1 MEVSFDADVAIE
13 HGIRAAVVLNH
24 IAHLMRF
31 PDGSQVGY
39 FKSCGR
45 AYVHVSPEYLWKMF
59 PFMSLRQAT
68 AALRELREGGLIAER
83 EAPSRPQ
90 SPDGPFKA
98 PKGRKTSMAVLRKAH
113 KSNFTV
119 IDNQVFKSNLSLKAR
134 GLLCTMLSLPDNWE
148 FSEKGLQM
156 ILPADGQT
164 SVRTAI
170 KELEGSGYLSRTR
183 LRDAKGKIIDWLWT
197 FSDYPQE
204 NQTLVETNVQ
214 VTGLP
219 QCDYPSLENPNL
231 DKPNLDKP
239 NLETQRQLNTKQSN
253 TNEERKKGASTDGY
267 ATAPAKAA
275 PEKKGTYGCY
285 GNVKLSDTDL
295 SKLKAEFPAD
305 WQERIDRLSTYM
317 DSSGKSYKNH
327 LATIRTWARRDAER
341 GMTPKA
347 QVQAQST
354 APARPE
360 MSIDDIMEKHGVD
373 YMTAMEM
380 HFDGTY

>member
-1 MEVSFDADVAIE
+1 
-13 HGIRAAVVLNH
+13 
-24 IAHLMRF
+24 
-31 PDGSQVGY
+31 
-39 FKSCGR
+39 
-45 AYVHVSPEYLWKMF
+45 
-59 PFMSLRQAT
+59 
-68 AALRELREGGLIAER
+68 
-83 EAPSRPQ
+83 
-90 SPDGPFKA
+90 
-98 PKGRKTSMAVLRKAH
+98 MAVLRKAH

-183 LRDAKGKIIDWLWT
+183 LRDAKGKVIDWLWT

-295 SKLKAEFPAD
+295 SKLKAEFPVD

>member
-1 MEVSFDADVAIE
+1 
-13 HGIRAAVVLNH
+13 
-24 IAHLMRF
+24 
-31 PDGSQVGY
+31 
-39 FKSCGR
+39 
-45 AYVHVSPEYLWKMF
+45 
-59 PFMSLRQAT
+59 
-68 AALRELREGGLIAER
+68 
-83 EAPSRPQ
+83 
-90 SPDGPFKA
+90 
-98 PKGRKTSMAVLRKAH
+98 MAVLRKAH

-183 LRDAKGKIIDWLWT
+183 LRDAKGKVIDWLWT

-239 NLETQRQLNTKQSN
+239 NLETQRQLNTKQLN

-295 SKLKAEFPAD
+295 SKLKAEFP
-305 WQERIDRLSTYM
+305 
-317 DSSGKSYKNH
+317 
-327 LATIRTWARRDAER
+327 
-341 GMTPKA
+341 
-347 QVQAQST
+347 
-354 APARPE
+354 
-360 MSIDDIMEKHGVD
+360 
-373 YMTAMEM
+373 
-380 HFDGTY
+380 

>member
-1 MEVSFDADVAIE
+1 M
-13 HGIRAAVVLNH
+13 
-24 IAHLMRF
+24 
-31 PDGSQVGY
+31 
-39 FKSCGR
+39 
-45 AYVHVSPEYLWKMF
+45 
-59 PFMSLRQAT
+59 
-68 AALRELREGGLIAER
+68 
-83 EAPSRPQ
+83 
-90 SPDGPFKA
+90 
-98 PKGRKTSMAVLRKAH
+98 
-113 KSNFTV
+113 
-119 IDNQVFKSNLSLKAR
+119 
-134 GLLCTMLSLPDNWE
+134 
-148 FSEKGLQM
+148 
-156 ILPADGQT
+156 
-164 SVRTAI
+164 
-170 KELEGSGYLSRTR
+170 
-183 LRDAKGKIIDWLWT
+183 
-197 FSDYPQE
+197 
-204 NQTLVETNVQ
+204 
-214 VTGLP
+214 
-219 QCDYPSLENPNL
+219 PSLSPRVLSSASALTEL
-231 DKPNLDKP
+231 
-239 NLETQRQLNTKQSN
+239 TSFTWFWGF
-253 TNEERKKGASTDGY
+253 EERKLGMKGSGNEIVDMVGRISITGNIIPQIWYKTITHPSGKPYLEAIVILSDIVYWYRPTEVRDERTGEVIAYRKRFKADLLQRSYADLAQQFGISKREATNAVVALEKIGVVRRHLRTIDVNGTKTANVLFLELVPKALLALTCGEVTPLTFRSDTSHFQKGDLSRSEVTPLTFKRETNTENTTENTTETSTRDR

-327 LATIRTWARRDAER
+327 LATIRNWARRDAER

>member
-1 MEVSFDADVAIE
+1 
-13 HGIRAAVVLNH
+13 
-24 IAHLMRF
+24 
-31 PDGSQVGY
+31 
-39 FKSCGR
+39 
-45 AYVHVSPEYLWKMF
+45 
-59 PFMSLRQAT
+59 
-68 AALRELREGGLIAER
+68 
-83 EAPSRPQ
+83 
-90 SPDGPFKA
+90 
-98 PKGRKTSMAVLRKAH
+98 
-113 KSNFTV
+113 
-119 IDNQVFKSNLSLKAR
+119 
-134 GLLCTMLSLPDNWE
+134 MLSLPDNWE

-183 LRDAKGKIIDWLWT
+183 LRDAKGKVIDWLWT
-197 FSDYPQE
+197 FSDYPQ
-204 NQTLVETNVQ
+204 
-214 VTGLP
+214 
-219 QCDYPSLENPNL
+219 ENPNL

>member
-1 MEVSFDADVAIE
+1 
-13 HGIRAAVVLNH
+13 
-24 IAHLMRF
+24 
-31 PDGSQVGY
+31 
-39 FKSCGR
+39 
-45 AYVHVSPEYLWKMF
+45 
-59 PFMSLRQAT
+59 
-68 AALRELREGGLIAER
+68 
-83 EAPSRPQ
+83 
-90 SPDGPFKA
+90 
-98 PKGRKTSMAVLRKAH
+98 MAVLRKAH

-134 GLLCTMLSLPDNWE
+134 GLLSTMLSLPDNWHFTE
-148 FSEKGLQM
+148 AGLVS
-156 ILPADGQT
+156 ILPKDGRD
-164 SVRTAI
+164 SLRAAI
-170 KELEGSGYLSRTR
+170 KELETERFLMREQM
-183 LRDAKGKIIDWLWT
+183 RDENGKLGDYIWT
-197 FSDYPQE
+197 FYDYPQVE
-204 NQTLVETNVQ
+204 NQPQQNIETQ
-214 VTGLP
+214 V
-219 QCDYPSLENPNL
+219 DYVLQVENPVSENPTSVNPTL
-231 DKPNLDKP
+231 DSPTSVNH
-239 NLETQRQLNTKQSN
+239 TQLNTKQSN
-253 TNEERKKGASTDGY
+253 TDGKSKKGASTDGY

-327 LATIRTWARRDAER
+327 LATIRNWARRDAER

>member
-1 MEVSFDADVAIE
+1 
-13 HGIRAAVVLNH
+13 
-24 IAHLMRF
+24 
-31 PDGSQVGY
+31 
-39 FKSCGR
+39 
-45 AYVHVSPEYLWKMF
+45 
-59 PFMSLRQAT
+59 
-68 AALRELREGGLIAER
+68 
-83 EAPSRPQ
+83 
-90 SPDGPFKA
+90 
-98 PKGRKTSMAVLRKAH
+98 MAVLRKAH

-183 LRDAKGKIIDWLWT
+183 LRDAKGKVIDWLWT

-275 PEKKGTYGCY
+275 PEKKGTYGLY

-341 GMTPKA
+341 EAASHKPLASNPGRREMTPEDVMA
-347 QVQAQST
+347 
-354 APARPE
+354 
-360 MSIDDIMEKHGVD
+360 KHGVD
-373 YMTAMEM
+373 YFTAQEM
-380 HFDGTY
+380 LCDGTY

>member
-1 MEVSFDADVAIE
+1 
-13 HGIRAAVVLNH
+13 
-24 IAHLMRF
+24 
-31 PDGSQVGY
+31 
-39 FKSCGR
+39 
-45 AYVHVSPEYLWKMF
+45 
-59 PFMSLRQAT
+59 
-68 AALRELREGGLIAER
+68 
-83 EAPSRPQ
+83 
-90 SPDGPFKA
+90 
-98 PKGRKTSMAVLRKAH
+98 MAVLRKAH

-134 GLLCTMLSLPDNWE
+134 GLLSTMLSLPDNWHFTE
-148 FSEKGLQM
+148 AGLVS
-156 ILPADGQT
+156 ILPKDGRD
-164 SVRTAI
+164 SLRAAI
-170 KELEGSGYLSRTR
+170 KELETERFLTREQMRDENGKLS
-183 LRDAKGKIIDWLWT
+183 DYVWT
-197 FSDYPQE
+197 FCDYPQVE
-204 NQTLVETNVQ
+204 NQPQQNIETQ
-214 VTGLP
+214 V
-219 QCDYPSLENPNL
+219 DYVRQVENPVSENPTSVNPTL
-231 DKPNLDKP
+231 DSPTSVNH
-239 NLETQRQLNTKQSN
+239 TQLNTKQSN
-253 TNEERKKGASTDGY
+253 TDGKSKKGASTDGY

-327 LATIRTWARRDAER
+327 LATIRNWARRDAER

-360 MSIDDIMEKHGVD
+360 MSIEDIMEKHGVD